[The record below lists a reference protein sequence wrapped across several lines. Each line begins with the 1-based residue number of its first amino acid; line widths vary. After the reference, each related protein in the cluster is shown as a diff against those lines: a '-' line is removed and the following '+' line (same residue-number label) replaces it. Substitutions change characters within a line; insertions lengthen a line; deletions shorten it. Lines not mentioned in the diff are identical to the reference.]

1 MNLFYVHFVDSQK
14 QRAVFTCRTGKNRTA
29 KLCRTKARGSS
40 LGFLTKFHFAK
51 FHETG
56 YEMTVVFREN
66 EGRVSRV
73 SQFRKT
79 AEITKETGFAKHKN
93 RENKENLK

>member
-40 LGFLTKFHFAK
+40 LGFLTKFNFAK
-51 FHETG
+51 FRETG

-66 EGRVSRV
+66 EGRVS
-73 SQFRKT
+73 QFRKT
-79 AEITKETGFAKHKN
+79 AEITKETRFAKHKN